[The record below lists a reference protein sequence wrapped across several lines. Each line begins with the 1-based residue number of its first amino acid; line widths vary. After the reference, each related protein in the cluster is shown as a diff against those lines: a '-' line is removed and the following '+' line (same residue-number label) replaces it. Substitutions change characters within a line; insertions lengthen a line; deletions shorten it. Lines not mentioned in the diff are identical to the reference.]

1 MVIGQEHYPKK
12 INKSDT
18 IKVLSDS
25 PNLTLINIGPE
36 RRFSMSNWKQV
47 NPQSDVKSENNW
59 KKLRDISELEGTFKE
74 TAIVARKDGSGDFP
88 VHIFETAEGEVGVFG
103 GIKVLDQ
110 ELEKVDAGSEVRIE
124 NDGLKPSKSGRNYYD
139 VKVFIKE

>member
-47 NPQSDVKSENNW
+47 NPQNDVKSENNW